1 MNYQHQY
8 LQILLQK
15 WKAKLDIKR
24 LVTVFTDPDEY
35 LEIFPQ
41 DKKNI
46 LEAGLCQRQYG
57 LIYINLNIRDHKL
70 FTELEDTLV
79 HELLHLKFPDKT
91 EKEIMEMTEK
101 YLELP

>member
-15 WKAKLDIKR
+15 WKAKLDIKH

-35 LEIFPQ
+35 LEVFPQ
-41 DKKNI
+41 DKKNSS
-46 LEAGLCQRQYG
+46 EAGMCQKNFG
-57 LIYINLNIRDHKL
+57 AIYININDRDHKL
-70 FTELEDTLV
+70 LTELEDTLV
-79 HELLHLKFPDKT
+79 HELLHLKFPDKS
-91 EKEIMEMTEK
+91 EEEIIELTKK